1 MLTIA
6 PRSDVTYLSRQ
17 VGQGAEHYLLSGVAL
32 IGEPPGEW
40 LGRGAHDLG
49 LHGTIDHAV
58 LEDLYHD
65 FVDPRRR
72 DELAAA
78 IARITAPPGT
88 PEWTVAAEAARD
100 LVRLGPRPRDYVTGT
115 RAAIT
120 RALAA
125 EPDATPARRRQIEAR
140 VRSRARTAVKYLD
153 LTWSAPKSWSILHA
167 ALQVAHRDA
176 DAEQVW
182 TAWLTGVRTALDY
195 LQDAAGFAR
204 AGRHGR
210 TSTGASSGRWVGAH
224 RWTVAAF
231 PQHTS
236 RDEDP
241 QLHVHTAVLN
251 RALADDG
258 TWRTL
263 DSRGVYR
270 HKQPAGHLCERVA
283 ENALTRALGVEF
295 ATRPDGRAREI
306 VGIPESL
313 RARFSSRRRAI
324 AAEVESYTAE
334 FTAAHGR
341 EPSAY
346 EHTVIAQ
353 HVTLLRRE
361 DKKRVPVPRTELL
374 ARWEQASHAD
384 PATPLADIPAATLHR
399 IDPRNAE
406 RPNAQAIVAR
416 ATTTLDAARDA
427 WTRPDLIAELCRQLP
442 DRLDIADIRRL
453 VEDLADRALL
463 GIVRPDA
470 DLPRPDD
477 EELGNIASNPG
488 HPPGKSYAK
497 RGGRKS
503 FVAGPQSQ

>member
-6 PRSDVTYLSRQ
+6 ARSDVTYLSRQ
-17 VGQGAEHYLLSGVAL
+17 VGQGAEHYLLSGAAL

-49 LHGTIDHAV
+49 LHGTVDHAV

-65 FVDPRRR
+65 FIDPRRR

-78 IARITAPPGT
+78 IARITSRPGT
-88 PEWTVAAEAARD
+88 PEWTDAADAARD
-100 LVRLGPRPRDYVTGT
+100 TVRLGPRPRDYTTGT
-115 RAAIT
+115 RTAIT
-120 RALAA
+120 RALEA
-125 EPDATPARRRQIEAR
+125 EPDATPARRRRIEAQ

-167 ALQVAHRDA
+167 ALQIAGRDDDA
-176 DAEQVW
+176 DQVW
-182 TAWLTGVRTALDY
+182 TAWSAGIHAGLDY
-195 LQDAAGFAR
+195 LQDAAGHAR

-210 TSTGASSGRWVGAH
+210 TSTGSSTGRWVGAH

-251 RALADDG
+251 RVLAEDD

-295 ATRPDGRAREI
+295 ATRPDGRAREL
-306 VGIPESL
+306 VGIPERL

-324 AAEVESYTAE
+324 AAEVAAYAAD
-334 FTAAHGR
+334 FTSKRGR

-346 EHTVIAQ
+346 ERTAIAQ

-374 ARWEQASHAD
+374 ARWDAAALAD
-384 PATPLADIPAATLHR
+384 SGTPLADIPATTVHR
-399 IDPRNAE
+399 IRPEDIE
-406 RPNAQAIVAR
+406 RPNPGAIVAR
-416 ATTTLDAARDA
+416 AMAGLDTAKDA
-427 WTRPDLIAELCRQLP
+427 WTRVDLFTELCRQLP
-442 DRLDIADIRRL
+442 DRLHVADIRRL
-453 VEDLADRALL
+453 VETLADQALL
-463 GIVRPDA
+463 GVTARCT
-470 DLPRPDD
+470 DLPRVPFADPTAAPTH
-477 EELGNIASNPG
+477 LPRTR
-488 HPPGKSYAK
+488 YANHVD
-497 RGGRKS
+497 RAFSSTGSAPR
-503 FVAGPQSQ
+503 